1 MSNEKKKPW
10 TKILSIVCTV
20 LTAVVLVVTAVIIVN
35 IVICRAQKKPVSFF
49 GTSFAVVQTPSM
61 EPEIKVGD
69 LIIYHSCK
77 ISEVESGDNI
87 VFIAGDGFDANIKGQ
102 SIVHKAMELIK
113 DENGNVI
120 SIITKGVNNPSADR
134 ELVTAENLLGKCTFN
149 SAGWGAFFRFL
160 SKYGIIIIIA
170 IIAIPFI
177 VSQILKIIKLSK
189 QREEEKKAQTA
200 ISPIDEDTQLP
211 TTAEDNADVN
221 TDDSSDV

>member
-1 MSNEKKKPW
+1 M
-10 TKILSIVCTV
+10 ILSIVCTV

-35 IVICRAQKKPVSFF
+35 IVICRVQKKPVSFF
-49 GTSFAVVQTPSM
+49 GTSFAIVQTNSM

-77 ISEVESGDNI
+77 FDDVEVGDYI
-87 VFIAGDGFDANIKGQ
+87 VFVAGDGFDSEIKGQ
-102 SIVHKAMELIK
+102 SVVHEAIA
-113 DENGNVI
+113 I
-120 SIITKGVNNPSADR
+120 SDSGITTKGVNNPAADKAP
-134 ELVTAENLLGKCTFN
+134 VTAENLLGKCTFN

-170 IIAIPFI
+170 LIAIPFI

-200 ISPIDEDTQLP
+200 IPPI
-211 TTAEDNADVN
+211 EDNAELPLATDDT
-221 TDDSSDV
+221 TDDSRDDV

>member
-10 TKILSIVCTV
+10 AKVLSIICTV
-20 LTAVVLVVTAVIIVN
+20 LTAIVLVLTAIIVVN

-77 ISEVESGDNI
+77 YANVEVGDYI
-87 VFIAGDGFDANIKGQ
+87 VFIAGDGFDSAIKGQ
-102 SIVHKAMELIK
+102 SVVHEAIA
-113 DENGNVI
+113 I
-120 SIITKGVNNPSADR
+120 SESGITTKGVNNPAVDKAP
-134 ELVTAENLLGKCTFN
+134 VTAENLLGICTFN
-149 SAGWGAFFRFL
+149 SSGWGAFFRFL

-177 VSQILKIIKLSK
+177 VSQILKIVKLSK
-189 QREEEKKAQTA
+189 QREEEKKAGTA
-200 ISPIDEDTQLP
+200 IPPIEENAQLP
-211 TTAEDNADVN
+211 PSEVETSEDVS
-221 TDDSSDV
+221 DDE

>member
-10 TKILSIVCTV
+10 AKVLSIICTV
-20 LTAVVLVVTAVIIVN
+20 LTAIVLVLTAIIVVN

-77 ISEVESGDNI
+77 YADVEVGDYI
-87 VFIAGDGFDANIKGQ
+87 VFIAGDGFDSAIKGQ
-102 SIVHKAMELIK
+102 SVVHEAIA
-113 DENGNVI
+113 I
-120 SIITKGVNNPSADR
+120 SESGITTKGVNNPAVDKAP
-134 ELVTAENLLGKCTFN
+134 VTAENLLGICTFN
-149 SAGWGAFFRFL
+149 SSGWGAFFRFL

-177 VSQILKIIKLSK
+177 VSQILKIVKLSK
-189 QREEEKKAQTA
+189 QREEEKKAGAA
-200 ISPIDEDTQLP
+200 IPPIEENAQLP
-211 TTAEDNADVN
+211 PSEVETSEDVS
-221 TDDSSDV
+221 DDE